1 MKSILT
7 VVLSATVL
15 VGGLPAEAGGDIFAT
30 SNGRSGF
37 DAMTRVLDTR
47 AAQQYANSVRLTPR
61 AIALPGQEGIPPGY
75 GGGSYRGE
83 YLQMARDAAQKY
95 GIPEDLFLRL
105 VQQESGWKANAESKA
120 GALGLAQLM
129 PDTARR
135 LGGVD
140 PLDPRQNLEGGARY
154 LKRQYDRF
162 GSWRLAL
169 AAYNAGGPEAVVKY
183 DGIPPY
189 RETQGYVK
197 AILGS

>member
-1 MKSILT
+1 MK
-7 VVLSATVL
+7 TVL
-15 VGGLPAEAGGDIFAT
+15 TMVLGASIMVALPAEAGDLFST
-30 SNGRSGF
+30 SSGRSTF
-37 DAMTRVLDTR
+37 EAQTRVLDTR
-47 AAQQYANSVRLTPR
+47 AASQYANSVRLRPEPIR
-61 AIALPGQEGIPPGY
+61 IPGTEGIPAY
-75 GGGSYRGE
+75 GGNYRGE
-83 YLQMARDAAQKY
+83 YLHMARDAARKY

-105 VQQESGWKANAESKA
+105 VQQESGWKVNAESKA

-129 PDTARR
+129 PATAQR
-135 LGGVD
+135 LGVD

-169 AAYNAGGPEAVVKY
+169 AAYNAGPEAVVKY